1 MQVEVSERNF
11 ERLLSLKEAAGADS
25 IDEVI
30 DWLLDFWFSW
40 SERNKDGRNGDIEFG
55 FDL

>member
-1 MQVEVSERNF
+1 MQIEVSDQNYG
-11 ERLLSLKEAAGADS
+11 RLVEIEEKTGAGS

-40 SERNKDGRNGDIEFG
+40 RERADDIWK
-55 FDL
+55 

>member
-1 MQVEVSERNF
+1 LQIEVSDQNY
-11 ERLLSLKEAAGADS
+11 ERLVEIREKTGAES

-40 SERNKDGRNGDIEFG
+40 SERARDISE
-55 FDL
+55 